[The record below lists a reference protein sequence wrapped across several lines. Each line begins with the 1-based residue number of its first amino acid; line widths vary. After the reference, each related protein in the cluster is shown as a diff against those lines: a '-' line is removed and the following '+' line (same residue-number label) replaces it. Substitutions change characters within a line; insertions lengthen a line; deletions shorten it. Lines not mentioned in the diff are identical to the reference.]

1 MGYTRRSRAI
11 VDRPP
16 PPGSQLPGA
25 RLCRFRSLLP
35 PVPWI
40 MRDNNALLTL
50 AAIVLS
56 ALGALAL
63 F

>member
-11 VDRPP
+11 IDRPP
-16 PPGSQLPGA
+16 PPQLPGA
-25 RLCRFRSLLP
+25 RLPFRSLLP

>member
-11 VDRPP
+11 IDRPP

-25 RLCRFRSLLP
+25 RLPFRSLLP

-50 AAIVLS
+50 AVIVLL